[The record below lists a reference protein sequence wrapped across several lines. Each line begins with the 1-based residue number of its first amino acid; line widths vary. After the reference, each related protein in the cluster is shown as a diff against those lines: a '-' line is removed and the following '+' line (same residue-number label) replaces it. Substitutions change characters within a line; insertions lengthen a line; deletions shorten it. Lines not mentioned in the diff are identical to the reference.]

1 MGLLQM
7 VLLALCY
14 LVMVVTL
21 FVATLFT
28 IKHNSLTRCAIALI
42 LAITVVLAT
51 MFLLA
56 NVISYFIVGLLMF
69 WLSAL

>member
-1 MGLLQM
+1 M

-14 LVMVVTL
+14 LVMVVAL

-28 IKHNSLTRCAIALI
+28 IKHNSLTRCVIALI
-42 LAITVVLAT
+42 LAIIIVLAT

-56 NVISYFIVGLLMF
+56 NLIAYFTVGLLML
-69 WLSAL
+69 WLSVG

>member
-1 MGLLQM
+1 M

-14 LVMVVTL
+14 LVMVVSL

-28 IKHNSLTRCAIALI
+28 IKHNSLIRCVIALI

-56 NVISYFIVGLLMF
+56 NVIAHFIVGLLML
-69 WLSAL
+69 WLRVV

>member
-1 MGLLQM
+1 M

-14 LVMVVTL
+14 LVMVVVL

-28 IKHNSLTRCAIALI
+28 IKHNSLTRCVIALT
-42 LAITVVLAT
+42 LAIVIVLAT

-56 NVISYFIVGLLMF
+56 NAIAYFIVGLLMF

>member
-1 MGLLQM
+1 M

-14 LVMVVTL
+14 LVMVVAL

-28 IKHNSLTRCAIALI
+28 IKHNSLTRCVIALI
-42 LAITVVLAT
+42 LAIVIVLAT

-56 NVISYFIVGLLMF
+56 NVIAHFIVGLLML
-69 WLSAL
+69 WLTVL

>member
-1 MGLLQM
+1 M

-14 LVMVVTL
+14 LVMVVAL

-28 IKHNSLTRCAIALI
+28 IKHNSLIRCIIALT
-42 LAITVVLAT
+42 LAIVIVLAT

-56 NVISYFIVGLLMF
+56 NIIAYFIVGFLMF

>member
-1 MGLLQM
+1 M

-14 LVMVVTL
+14 LVMVVAL

-28 IKHNSLTRCAIALI
+28 IKRNSLTRCFVALT
-42 LAITVVLAT
+42 LAIVIVLAT

-56 NVISYFIVGLLMF
+56 NVIAYFIVSLLML
-69 WLSAL
+69 WLKAI

>member
-1 MGLLQM
+1 M

-14 LVMVVTL
+14 LVMVVSL
-21 FVATLFT
+21 FVATLLT
-28 IKHNSLTRCAIALI
+28 IKHSSLTRCVIALI

-56 NVISYFIVGLLMF
+56 NVIAHFIVGLLML
-69 WLSAL
+69 WLRVV

>member
-1 MGLLQM
+1 M

-14 LVMVVTL
+14 LVMVVAL

-28 IKHNSLTRCAIALI
+28 IKRNSLIRCVIALTLSI
-42 LAITVVLAT
+42 VIVLAT

-56 NVISYFIVGLLMF
+56 NVIAYFIASLLML
-69 WLSAL
+69 WLKAI

>member
-1 MGLLQM
+1 M

-14 LVMVVTL
+14 LVMVVAL

-28 IKHNSLTRCAIALI
+28 IKHDSLTRCVIALL

-51 MFLLA
+51 LLLLA
-56 NVISYFIVGLLMF
+56 NVIAYFIVSFLML
-69 WLSAL
+69 WLKAI

>member
-1 MGLLQM
+1 M

-14 LVMVVTL
+14 SVVVVAL

-28 IKHNSLTRCAIALI
+28 IKHNSLIKCFVALT
-42 LAITVVLAT
+42 LATIIVLAT

-56 NVISYFIVGLLMF
+56 NVIAYFIVSLLML
-69 WLSAL
+69 WLKAI

>member
-1 MGLLQM
+1 M

-14 LVMVVTL
+14 LVMVVAL

-28 IKHNSLTRCAIALI
+28 IKHNSLTRCVIAII
-42 LAITVVLAT
+42 LAIVIVLAT

-56 NVISYFIVGLLMF
+56 NVIAYFIVGFLMF
-69 WLSAL
+69 CLSAL

>member
-1 MGLLQM
+1 M

-14 LVMVVTL
+14 LVMVVVL

-28 IKHNSLTRCAIALI
+28 IKHNSLTRCIIALT
-42 LAITVVLAT
+42 LAIVIVLAT

-56 NVISYFIVGLLMF
+56 NAIAYFIVGLLML

>member
-1 MGLLQM
+1 M

-28 IKHNSLTRCAIALI
+28 IRHNSLIRCVIALI
-42 LAITVVLAT
+42 LAIVIVLAT
-51 MFLLA
+51 MFILE
-56 NVISYFIVGLLMF
+56 NVIAYFIVSSLML
-69 WLSAL
+69 WLKAI

>member
-1 MGLLQM
+1 M

-14 LVMVVTL
+14 LVMVVAL

-28 IKHNSLTRCAIALI
+28 IKHNSLTRCVIALT
-42 LAITVVLAT
+42 LAIIIVLAT

-56 NVISYFIVGLLMF
+56 NVITYFIVGLLMF
-69 WLSAL
+69 WLGVC